1 MSATTTS
8 RTCQPPTPALRP
20 APVRL
25 VPAGLSD
32 VTAAARLLELP
43 PVPGTGAGEREALL
57 RLALAHVALG
67 AGAVWL
73 VREEAGQAPV
83 SAAALLP
90 PVSHPDV
97 AAMAWMA
104 HLQLE
109 LPARPADRA
118 GRPAQEAHLLLPPRR
133 PAAALE
139 VVLAALTGAEGRAV
153 VSPVPQHPVVAAVL
167 RAQGFS
173 PDRAHGL
180 LRRAG

>member
-8 RTCQPPTPALRP
+8 RTCPPP

-25 VPAGLSD
+25 V
-32 VTAAARLLELP
+32 LP
-43 PVPGTGAGEREALL
+43 GSGPGEREALL

-73 VREEAGQAPV
+73 AREPGVSAAGAPAVV

-90 PVSHPDV
+90 PASHPDV

-104 HLQLE
+104 HLQLD
-109 LPARPADRA
+109 LPVRPAGPT
-118 GRPAQEAHLLLPPRR
+118 GRSARGATREAHLLLPPRR
-133 PAAALE
+133 PAAARE
-139 VVLAALTGAEGRAV
+139 VVRAALTGAEGLVV
-153 VSPVPQHPVVAAVL
+153 VSPVPRHPVVAAVL

-173 PDRAHGL
+173 PDRARGL